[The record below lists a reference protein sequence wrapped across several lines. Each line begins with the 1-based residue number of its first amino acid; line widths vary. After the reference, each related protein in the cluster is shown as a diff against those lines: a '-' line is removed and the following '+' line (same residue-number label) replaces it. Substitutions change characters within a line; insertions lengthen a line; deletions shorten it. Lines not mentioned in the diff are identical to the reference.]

1 MKSQQLKVLYQQIS
15 FYFTEKSSR
24 IPGEKMENLD
34 QIKVEKQTHPELS
47 ILSPFDLSVE
57 YSQFPAEK
65 FLGDSHYA
73 LQFCIVLHGSAEV
86 LFEKFSREFN
96 EGELWW
102 NMCWEPHAYRLSGRR
117 NFILAVNIDVEQ
129 LGSCSPFS
137 GCNWLTPFIAHP
149 ENRYCPANDKER
161 NFIVNAGKELY
172 HLYQHQNN
180 NWRISSWLLIHQILL
195 YAINRMNWSELE
207 DTMGRDSA
215 NSFPRIR

>member
-1 MKSQQLKVLYQQIS
+1 MSIFEDIQLKSQ
-15 FYFTEKSSR
+15 EH
-24 IPGEKMENLD
+24 PG
-34 QIKVEKQTHPELS
+34 
-47 ILSPFDLSVE
+47 LSPESPFNVLWE
-57 YSQFPAEK
+57 YGRGPQK
-65 FLGDSHYA
+65 NMQGDVHYA
-73 LQFCIVLHGSAEV
+73 LQISIVMQGRAEV
-86 LFEKFSREFN
+86 TIGDYTRIFQQ
-96 EGELWW
+96 GDLWW
-102 NMCWEPHAYRLSGRR
+102 TMCWEPHAYRLSGRR